1 MIGSRCFS
9 SLKSAVQGC
18 IRHGHPA
25 RQSNAHVYKY
35 SRRVLSTGTK
45 PVDNAAEK
53 SPVSF
58 ASLALMAITGGAV
71 ALYFNTQKEERL
83 KEVSKNVTSVGKPA
97 LGGPFALVDIH
108 GQPKTDASYQGKFA
122 LLYFGFTHCPDIC
135 PSELVKIGKV
145 MDLLEKKGYG
155 GLVKPVFI
163 SVDPSRD
170 SIGQLRYYAQDFH
183 PDIDYLTGTTEQVAA
198 AAKAYRV
205 YFSKAHDVDVDSEEE
220 YLVDHSIVLYLVAPN
235 GEFAEFYTQR
245 TEVPDVIDR
254 MVKQFKAA
262 GVAK

>member
-1 MIGSRCFS
+1 MLGGRCFS

-25 RQSNAHVYKY
+25 RQSNAPVYNY
-35 SRRVLSTGTK
+35 SRRVLSTGNK

-108 GQPKTDASYQGKFA
+108 GQPKTDVSYQGKFA

-145 MDLLEKKGYG
+145 MDLLGKAPWSCASLSYNVSDAHSCRAFFSEK
-155 GLVKPVFI
+155 GLRRAREA
-163 SVDPSRD
+163 SV
-170 SIGQLRYYAQDFH
+170 H
-183 PDIDYLTGTTEQVAA
+183 
-198 AAKAYRV
+198 
-205 YFSKAHDVDVDSEEE
+205 
-220 YLVDHSIVLYLVAPN
+220 
-235 GEFAEFYTQR
+235 QR
-245 TEVPDVIDR
+245 GPEP
-254 MVKQFKAA
+254 
-262 GVAK
+262 